1 MIHDEYAVKSVE
13 FSVVKR
19 LIFRLLERIFT
30 GWPVTLLNLALHK
43 NESFDGSLNSAELE
57 KNNLNNK
64 RIDTYLMYRLLK
76 SKVNASLKSK
86 C

>member
-19 LIFRLLERIFT
+19 LISRLLECIFT
-30 GWPVTLLNLALHK
+30 GWPVTLLNLALLK
-43 NESFDGSLNSAELE
+43 NASFDGSLNSAELE
-57 KNNLNNK
+57 NNLNNK
-64 RIDTYLMYRLLK
+64 RIDTYLMYRLLR
-76 SKVNASLKSK
+76 SKVNESLKSK

>member
-1 MIHDEYAVKSVE
+1 MIHDEYAVKRVE

-19 LIFRLLERIFT
+19 LISRLLQCIFT

-64 RIDTYLMYRLLK
+64 RIHTYLMYIDCLGPK
-76 SKVNASLKSK
+76 
-86 C
+86 